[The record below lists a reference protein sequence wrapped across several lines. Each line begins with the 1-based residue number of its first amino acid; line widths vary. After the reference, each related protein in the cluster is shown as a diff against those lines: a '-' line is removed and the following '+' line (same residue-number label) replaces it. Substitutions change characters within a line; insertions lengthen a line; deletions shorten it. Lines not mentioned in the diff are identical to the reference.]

1 MNGIMNRFYF
11 FLISV
16 LLSVTTLSAQERDSL
31 FDERVAQICS
41 WVDVLKRDA
50 GSYDAVRAEMTGK
63 MYWRLM
69 EEYYENC
76 SDPEGMCSLWD
87 EVEKTGINDTAFQAE
102 KDRGTRPQ
110 STDNFCVGSEMRYH
124 YSLYECSILPHKH
137 VSTFLDQRSG
147 AQLFLIIPYEDDGIS
162 VRAFLNEK
170 ELEVSASEVRE
181 GCLEFNARAEI
192 DDRIR
197 IDVYNGSTSNR
208 SFVLINH
215 NSGR

>member
-1 MNGIMNRFYF
+1 
-11 FLISV
+11 
-16 LLSVTTLSAQERDSL
+16 
-31 FDERVAQICS
+31 
-41 WVDVLKRDA
+41 
-50 GSYDAVRAEMTGK
+50 
-63 MYWRLM
+63 
-69 EEYYENC
+69 
-76 SDPEGMCSLWD
+76 
-87 EVEKTGINDTAFQAE
+87 
-102 KDRGTRPQ
+102 
-110 STDNFCVGSEMRYH
+110 MRYH

-181 GCLEFNARAEI
+181 GCLEFNVLAEI
-192 DDRIR
+192 DDRIML
-197 IDVYNGSTSNR
+197 DVYNGSTSNR